1 MHIEFCTLISVLI
14 SCSPVSVIMQ
24 QFDHPHIIHLVGIC
38 SETLPVWIVME
49 LAKHGEVRTTAY
61 QLLYHL
67 ISVKPLSTP
76 YYKVP
81 MKRKFI

>member
-1 MHIEFCTLISVLI
+1 
-14 SCSPVSVIMQ
+14 MQ

-61 QLLYHL
+61 QYT
-67 ISVKPLSTP
+67 LSFNLCEVIVILQSTNEIEIHII
-76 YYKVP
+76 
-81 MKRKFI
+81 FSH